1 MHTEHLF
8 DFLKKIFTPNTSF
21 CYGVKHAVDA
31 FLENL
36 KETKRNNK
44 QKTDETVLTSLYV
57 RNTVS

>member
-8 DFLKKIFTPNTSF
+8 DFLKKFFTPNTSF

-44 QKTDETVLTSLYV
+44 QKTD
-57 RNTVS
+57 